1 MRRSAGRVIRILVS
15 VVVIAIVVAAVRVYT
30 YGGASPDMQA
40 DAAVVLGAAVWSKQV
55 SPVFRERINHAMD
68 LYRRG
73 RVHKIIFT
81 GGQGNRDEPTEAA
94 AARAYAVSNG
104 ISPSDILIE
113 QRSHTTYENVL
124 YAKQLADEHGLKKIL
139 IVSDPMHMRRAIA
152 MAADVG
158 LEAYPSPTTTT
169 RYTGFRSQFAE
180 LTRETFYYL
189 GYSVRSFLRLPET
202 RVRSAAV
209 LIEPPVVTATAE
221 NTDFDKHIAD
231 LKKRLPSNDFSIII
245 QPPFVVVG
253 DEPESVLKQR
263 AEGTIKWAVDKL
275 KQDFFTLD
283 PEEILDIWLFKD
295 ADSYKKH
302 ARLLFNDTP
311 STPYGYY
318 SRAHKA
324 LIMNISTGGGTLVHE
339 IVHPF
344 VEANFPAAPP
354 WLNEGLGSLY
364 EQCGEED
371 GHIYGYVNW
380 RLPGLQRAIKA
391 GEVGSFKDL
400 MAMDTNAFYSDSRG
414 VNYAQSRYL
423 CYYLQQKG
431 LLFSFYKQFHA
442 RQKTDPTGYNTLQ
455 SILRERD
462 MAVFQR
468 KWEKYV
474 LALGEEFTLRPAN

>member
-1 MRRSAGRVIRILVS
+1 MRRRAVKIVRIVVS
-15 VVVIAIVVAAVRVYT
+15 VFIIAVLVTAVRIYT
-30 YGGASPDMQA
+30 YGSAAPDMQA
-40 DAAVVLGAAVWSKQV
+40 DAAIVLGAAVWTQQV

-81 GGQGNRDEPTEAA
+81 GGQGNRNEPTESA
-94 AARAYAVSNG
+94 AARAYAVESG
-104 ISPSDILIE
+104 IPPSDILIE
-113 QRSHTTYENVL
+113 QRSHTTFENLV
-124 YAKQLADEHGLKKIL
+124 YAKQLADVHGLKKVL
-139 IVSDPMHMRRAIA
+139 IVSDPMHMRRAIS
-152 MAADVG
+152 MAHDVG

-169 RYTGFRSQFAE
+169 RYTGFRSQFTE

-202 RVRSAAV
+202 SVQSAAV
-209 LIEPPVVTATAE
+209 LEMRSVDPG
-221 NTDFDKHIAD
+221 NDFDRHVAE
-231 LKKRLPSNDFSIII
+231 LAKRLPSKDFSIVV
-245 QPPFVVVG
+245 QRPFVVIG
-253 DEPESVLKQR
+253 DEPEAVVKER

-275 KQDFFTLD
+275 KQDFFTED
-283 PEEILDIWLFKD
+283 PKEILDIWLFKD
-295 ADSYKKH
+295 AESYRKH
-302 ARLLFNDTP
+302 ARLLFNDNP

-318 SRAHKA
+318 SRSDKA

-364 EQCGEED
+364 EACGEEN
-371 GHIYGYVNW
+371 GHIHGYVNW
-380 RLPGLQRAIKA
+380 RLRGLQTALKA

-400 MAMDTNAFYSDSRG
+400 MAMDANTFYSDSRG

-423 CYYLQQKG
+423 LYYLQQEG
-431 LLFSFYKQFHA
+431 LLFNFYKQFHA
-442 RQKTDPTGYNTLQ
+442 RQKTDPTGYATLK

-462 MAVFQR
+462 MDLFQR

-474 LALGEEFTLRPAN
+474 LGLSETFSLRLAN

>member
-1 MRRSAGRVIRILVS
+1 MPNRMRSRAAKVLRIVVS
-15 VVVIAIVVAAVRVYT
+15 VAVIAIVFAAVRVYT
-30 YGGASPDMQA
+30 YGGAPPDMQA
-40 DAAVVLGAAVWSKQV
+40 DAAVVLGAAVWTQQV

-81 GGQGNRDEPTEAA
+81 GGQGNRNEPTEAA
-94 AARAYAVSNG
+94 AARAYAISNG
-104 ISPSDILIE
+104 ISPRDILIE
-113 QRSHTTYENVL
+113 QRSHTTYENLVF
-124 YAKQLADEHGLKKIL
+124 AKQLADAHGLKKVL

-152 MAADVG
+152 MAHDVG

-189 GYSVRSFLRLPET
+189 GYSVRSLLKLPET
-202 RVRSAAV
+202 RVESASV
-209 LIEPPVVTATAE
+209 IEP
-221 NTDFDKHIAD
+221 TDLDRHIAA
-231 LKKRLPSNDFSIII
+231 LTKRLPSKDFSIVV
-245 QPPFVVVG
+245 QRPFVVIG
-253 DEPESVLKQR
+253 DEPEPVVKER
-263 AEGTIKWAVDKL
+263 AEGTIKWAVEKL
-275 KQDFFTLD
+275 KQDFFTED
-283 PEEILDIWLFKD
+283 PKDIIDIWLFKD
-295 ADSYKKH
+295 AASYQKH
-302 ARLLFNDTP
+302 ARLLFNDNP

-318 SRAHKA
+318 SRSHKA

-344 VEANFPAAPP
+344 IEANFPSCPP

-364 EQCGEED
+364 EQCGEQD
-371 GHIYGYVNW
+371 GHIHGFVNW
-380 RLPGLQRAIKA
+380 RLPGLQKAIKA

-400 MAMDTNAFYSDSRG
+400 MAMDVNAFYSDSRG

-431 LLFSFYKQFHA
+431 LLFTFYKQFHA
-442 RQKTDPTGYNTLQ
+442 HQKTDPTGYKTLQ
-455 SILRERD
+455 SILGERD
-462 MAVFQR
+462 MSLFQR

-474 LALGEEFTLRPAN
+474 LNLNEEFSLVLAN